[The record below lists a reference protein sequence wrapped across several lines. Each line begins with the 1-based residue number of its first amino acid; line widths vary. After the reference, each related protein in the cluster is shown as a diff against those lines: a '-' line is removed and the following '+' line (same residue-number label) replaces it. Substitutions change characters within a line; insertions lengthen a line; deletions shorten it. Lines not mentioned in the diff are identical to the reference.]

1 MPAAPTAASARNNIG
16 SPERTS
22 GVARSDGPATPS
34 AGRAGGGEIALAV
47 SAAALTRYE
56 EAVYSITGKG
66 VVTPVNPA
74 AVSLHDRLGSSGR
87 DRFVGFAQKAI
98 ATDRAYV
105 DMIDVGAGENAINL
119 QVTFVPLADGARALC
134 FVRDLTLDYSLRRA
148 LVDSRRRYRD
158 FVEICADFTWE
169 VGPNR
174 TFVFV
179 APRGGLGYSAEDLA
193 KLDPADLM
201 NEPMAADLVPFF
213 ATRRIEAQ
221 EFWLKR
227 RDGRPACVH
236 ISALPLIAPDGTWHG
251 TRGACRDVTDTRDR
265 EATLARVHNREKV
278 LTRIVRAFRDEV
290 NPEAMLAVAAEALA
304 KGLGAEHSHVFR
316 TLDPPVGQGV
326 GQGPGAGDGSPAKPR
341 YELAAKYGSMDLG
354 QASSVL
360 SALSDG
366 AGAAEIL
373 LGEWQVL
380 AAPARYRNL
389 SNGAAV
395 LWRRV
400 DRGPWTDDD
409 RLLLA
414 DIANQI
420 GVTIE
425 QLIHH
430 EHILRIS
437 RTDAL
442 TGLLNRGA
450 FMDTIERHLKRL
462 RRDTGPSVL
471 MYVDL
476 DNFKAVNDFR
486 GHNAGDEALFQVREI
501 LLKSTRPTD
510 VVARL
515 GGDEFAVWL
524 VGADQSAGEA
534 RARQILERS
543 KALASYSGSPDKP
556 LGMSIGIA
564 PWSAG
569 DGETVDQLIARADA
583 AMYGAKKSGKGR
595 FVVARFGAGPM
606 AGGAS

>member
-1 MPAAPTAASARNNIG
+1 MPAATTAATARNG
-16 SPERTS
+16 PTPADRAD
-22 GVARSDGPATPS
+22 GARADALS
-34 AGRAGGGEIALAV
+34 AGAAEAPAIDGGLAV

-56 EAVYSITGKG
+56 EAVYSITAKG

-74 AVSLHDRLGSSGR
+74 AVSLHDRLGIAGR
-87 DRFVGFAQKAI
+87 DRLVAFAHKCI
-98 ATDRAYV
+98 ALDRAHV
-105 DMIDVGAGENAINL
+105 DMVDIGAGETAINL
-119 QVTFVPLADGARALC
+119 QVTFVPLADGTRALC

-169 VGPNR
+169 VGPDR
-174 TFVFV
+174 KFVFV
-179 APRGGLGYSAEDLA
+179 APRGGHGYSAEDLT
-193 KLDPADLM
+193 KLDPAELL
-201 NEPMAADLVPFF
+201 NEPTAPDQVPFF

-227 RDGRPACVH
+227 RDGKPACVH

-251 TRGACRDVTDTRDR
+251 ARGTCRDVTDTRDR

-316 TLDPPVGQGV
+316 TVEPAAGQGA
-326 GQGPGAGDGSPAKPR
+326 PSAAKPR
-341 YELAAKYGSMDLG
+341 YELAAKYGAMDLG
-354 QASSVL
+354 QASAVL

-380 AAPARYRNL
+380 AAPARFRNL

-395 LWRRV
+395 LWRKV
-400 DRGPWTDDD
+400 DRGPWSDDD

-486 GHNAGDEALFQVREI
+486 GHAAGDEALFQVREI
-501 LLKSTRPTD
+501 LLQSTRPTD

-524 VGADQSAGEA
+524 VGADQSAGES

-543 KALASYSGSPDKP
+543 KALASYSGSPEKP

-564 PWSAG
+564 PWSAT

-595 FVVARFGAGPM
+595 YVVTRFGDEIP
-606 AGGAS
+606 GGAP

>member
-1 MPAAPTAASARNNIG
+1 MTLASPRSVRKSETGNGGDTGLRAGDSVLANVSPTALSRYDEAVFSVSTDG
-16 SPERTS
+16 S
-22 GVARSDGPATPS
+22 V
-34 AGRAGGGEIALAV
+34 
-47 SAAALTRYE
+47 AAA
-56 EAVYSITGKG
+56 
-66 VVTPVNPA
+66 NPA
-74 AVSLHDRLGSSGR
+74 AETFRPRLDGLGLQR
-87 DRFVGFAQKAI
+87 MAALGQKAI
-98 ATDRAYV
+98 ASDRAYV
-105 DMIDVGAGENAINL
+105 DMIDAGAAEAQVSL
-119 QVTFVPLADGARALC
+119 QVTFVPLADARHALC

-158 FVEICADFTWE
+158 FIEICADLTWE
-169 VGPNR
+169 VGADKK
-174 TFVFV
+174 FAFV
-179 APRGGLGYSAEDLA
+179 APRGGLGYTPDELLA
-193 KLDPADLM
+193 LDPRSLM
-201 NEPMAADLVPFF
+201 AEQIPDTNVPFL
-213 ATRRIEAQ
+213 THKRIENQ

-236 ISALPLIAPDGTWHG
+236 ISALPLIASDGTWNG
-251 TRGACRDVTDTRDR
+251 ARGVCRDVTDSRDR

-290 NPEAMLAVAAEALA
+290 NPEAMLTVAAEALA
-304 KGLGAEHSHVFR
+304 KGLGADHSHVFR
-316 TLDPPVGQGV
+316 TIAPDPGQGSV
-326 GQGPGAGDGSPAKPR
+326 AKSK
-341 YELAAKYGSMDLG
+341 YELAAKFGDMEAG
-354 QASSVL
+354 QAASIL
-360 SALSDG
+360 STLSDG
-366 AGAAEIL
+366 AGAAEL
-373 LGEWQVL
+373 LIDRWQVL
-380 AAPARYRNL
+380 AAPARYRSA

-450 FMDTIERHLKRL
+450 FVETLERHIKRL
-462 RRDTGPSVL
+462 RTKAGPSVL

-486 GHNAGDEALFQVREI
+486 GHAAGDEALGKVREI

-510 VVARL
+510 VVSRL
-515 GGDEFAVWL
+515 GGDEFAIWL
-524 VGADQSAGEA
+524 VGADLAAGTM
-534 RARQILERS
+534 RAKQIIETS
-543 KALASYSGSPDKP
+543 KELLPMSGSPEKP
-556 LGMSIGIA
+556 LTLSIGIA
-564 PWSAG
+564 PWTAD

-583 AMYGAKKSGKGR
+583 AMYGAKHGGKGTY
-595 FVVARFGAGPM
+595 FISHFDAE